1 MRTLRRL
8 VRPGRS
14 PRRTPR
20 RVTGPLAVLLA
31 AVLGA
36 TACAGGA
43 DPAGP
48 AAAATGGTAASPT
61 GGKVPSPT
69 GSAGPAAPVPDTLA
83 FTARTLDGAAF
94 SGAALAGRPV
104 VLWFWAPW
112 CATCASQAWTV
123 AEVAPKYRD
132 TVPIV
137 GVAGLG
143 EQRAMKDFVTEF
155 ELAGTPQL
163 DDRAGALWR
172 RFEVVE
178 QSTFVIIDRSGA
190 VVHQGFLD
198 GEDLTRR
205 VAALAG

>member
-1 MRTLRRL
+1 MRTLRRS
-8 VRPGRS
+8 VRSGRS
-14 PRRTPR
+14 PRRATR
-20 RVTGPLAVLLA
+20 RTAGPLAVLLA

-36 TACAGGA
+36 TSCAGGA
-43 DPAGP
+43 EPAGP
-48 AAAATGGTAASPT
+48 AAATGGTAPT
-61 GGKVPSPT
+61 GGTGPSPT
-69 GSAGPAAPVPDTLA
+69 GSAGPAVPVPDTLA

-94 SGAALAGRPV
+94 SGAGLAGRPV

-123 AEVAPKYRD
+123 AEVAPRYRE

-178 QSTFVIIDRSGA
+178 QSTFVIIDRSGK
-190 VVHQGFLD
+190 VVHRGFLD
-198 GEDLTRR
+198 GADLTRR
-205 VAALAG
+205 VTALAG

>member
-1 MRTLRRL
+1 MRTLCRS
-8 VRPGRS
+8 VMSGRS
-14 PRRTPR
+14 PRHSAPR
-20 RVTGPLAVLLA
+20 AAGAVLLV
-31 AVLGA
+31 AVLLGA
-36 TACAGGA
+36 ASCAGGA

-48 AAAATGGTAASPT
+48 AEAAAATGGRE
-61 GGKVPSPT
+61 PSPT
-69 GSAGPAAPVPDTLA
+69 GSVSAPARVPDTLA
-83 FTARTLDGAAF
+83 FTATTLDGTAF
-94 SGAALAGRPV
+94 SGGALAGRPV

-143 EQRAMKDFVTEF
+143 EQRAMRDFVTEF

-178 QSTFVIIDRSGA
+178 QSTFVIIDRDGK

-198 GEDLTRR
+198 GEDLIRR